1 MAEPLKYRI
10 EVQGCVEKRWL
21 AWFEGMELV
30 GIDYKVG
37 FSVSTLTG
45 TLTDQAA
52 LHGLLRK
59 LYARGFL
66 LLRVICMDPYDESQS
81 NSLSFQ
87 VEE

>member
-1 MAEPLKYRI
+1 M
-10 EVQGCVEKRWL
+10 QGCVEKRWL